1 MSLVNQML
9 KDLERRRAQLPP
21 GDSLGGLQATPACTP
36 PKRRWPAVLV
46 VGGLCSVGLWA
57 AYSAATSPAP
67 VETAGRVIEIPAPT
81 PRPAALADAG
91 DVSDRP
97 AEIDAVRHRTGP
109 AEMNT
114 AVSVAALEETRE
126 TAPAPSAPRPQAGRP
141 AAPTPSQAATAS
153 EPAPAAAT
161 GVVHKTVRAPD
172 PQIVA
177 TQHYAAAIARLR
189 DGDQAGAEAALHE
202 ALLAVPGH
210 GDAAQALAAL
220 LVQQGRGSA
229 AEMLLADALAANPR
243 QPALVLLRA
252 RLLAD
257 AGRDRAATALLE
269 HRDDVESLALL
280 GALQQR
286 LGDDA
291 AAARTYRRALA
302 RAPQQG
308 AWWLGLAISL
318 ERTREPAAALDAYR
332 RALADARLDARVD
345 AYVRAR
351 IAALGDGRG

>member
-21 GDSLGGLQATPACTP
+21 GDSLRGLQVAPACTAP
-36 PKRRWPAVLV
+36 RRRWPAVLV
-46 VGGLCSVGLWA
+46 IGGLCSVGLWA
-57 AYSAATSPAP
+57 TYSAAMMPAVVEARATEIPPPAP
-67 VETAGRVIEIPAPT
+67 H
-81 PRPAALADAG
+81 PAAQAG
-91 DVSDRP
+91 GGDNGDRP
-97 AEIDAVRHRTGP
+97 GTVDAARHRTGP
-109 AEMNT
+109 AEMNV
-114 AVSVAALEETRE
+114 AVSVAALEEAHA
-126 TAPAPSAPRPQAGRP
+126 TAPPAPQPQAGRP
-141 AAPTPSQAATAS
+141 AAPATVKAGAGPETTAA
-153 EPAPAAAT
+153 AAAT

-172 PQIVA
+172 PQLVA

-229 AEMLLADALAANPR
+229 AETLLADALAANPR

-257 AGRDRAATALLE
+257 AGRDRDAAALLE

-291 AAARTYRRALA
+291 AAARTYRRALT

-332 RALADARLDARVD
+332 RALADARLDAQVD